1 MGVRRKLIVLHTCF
15 SLALTAILLLAL
27 RPALAKIVREAEA
40 DHAALALRLVA
51 AEARAGGPR
60 ADLSALALSASA
72 RGRGLE
78 VRAGSAEDLGL
89 DPGVAALART
99 RPWTPTGVPAE
110 SDAGG
115 GEIAALFVAW
125 DEGDG
130 GFVTARAKIE
140 AARSAVR
147 RLYGLVA
154 LALLSFYGL
163 IAAAFE
169 VFVLPR
175 QVYSP
180 IRRMLAADEAVQD
193 GRASD
198 EIIPESAIPAD
209 ELGDIMRSRNR
220 SIVSLRRHEA
230 ALADALARLEEVATD
245 LRRKNHLL
253 ETARRNLADADRLAS
268 LGMMSAGIAH
278 ELNTPLAVLKGLVEK
293 LADDPAHR
301 VDAAE
306 AELMVRV
313 VRRLERLSESLL
325 DFARA
330 RPPETARVRLRPLV
344 EEALTL
350 VRLDRGTAD
359 VQMTDLVPERM
370 ELDCDGDRVVQVLV
384 NLVRNAVD
392 AARRGAGRSSNAAQ
406 PAVVIE
412 ATHIRRDGTDWIALT
427 VTDNGPGIEP
437 AVLSRMFEPFVSTTL
452 DARGTGLGLA
462 VAEGIVREHG
472 GVMLARNRPGRTGAV
487 FEVVLPAPHEP
498 AADATDSN
506 VEATRDAR

>member
-15 SLALTAILLLAL
+15 SLALTAMLLLAL
-27 RPALAKIVREAEA
+27 RPALAKVVREAEA

-51 AEARAGGPR
+51 AEARAGGSS
-60 ADLSALALSASA
+60 ADLAALASSASA
-72 RGRGLE
+72 RERGLE
-78 VRAGSAEDLGL
+78 LRAGSAEELGL
-89 DPGVAALART
+89 DPGLAALARS
-99 RPWTPTGVPAE
+99 RPWTPTGAPADDE
-110 SDAGG
+110 SQV
-115 GEIAALFVAW
+115 AALFVAW
-125 DEGDG
+125 EEGEG
-130 GFVTARAKIE
+130 VFVTARARIE
-140 AARSAVR
+140 AARSAVL

-180 IRRMLAADEAVQD
+180 IRRILAADEAVQA
-193 GRASD
+193 GRASE

-230 ALADALARLEEVATD
+230 ALADALSRLEEVATD

-293 LADDPAHR
+293 LAAEPTHR

-306 AELMVRV
+306 AELMLRV

-350 VRLDRGTAD
+350 VRLDRGSAD
-359 VQMTDLVPERM
+359 VEMVDRVPDAM
-370 ELDCDGDRVVQVLV
+370 ELDCDGDRLVQVLV

-392 AARRGAGRSSNAAQ
+392 AARRGAGRSQSNGR
-406 PAVVIE
+406 PAVEVE
-412 ATHIRRDGTDWIALT
+412 ATLSRRDGGDWIALT

-472 GVMLARNRPGRTGAV
+472 GVMLARNRPGRSGAV
-487 FEVVLPAPHEP
+487 FEVVLPAPAED
-498 AADATDSN
+498 AAGRSEEAKN
-506 VEATRDAR
+506 VP

>member
-27 RPALAKIVREAEA
+27 RPALARVVREAES
-40 DHAALALRLVA
+40 DHAALALRLL
-51 AEARAGGPR
+51 AEEVREGGPK
-60 ADLSALALSASA
+60 ADLTALAARASA
-72 RGRGLE
+72 RERGLE
-78 VRAGSAEDLGL
+78 LRAGSAEDLGL
-89 DPGVAALART
+89 DAGLAALARA
-99 RPWTPTGVPAE
+99 RPWTPTGVPTE
-110 SDAGG
+110 SE
-115 GEIAALFVAW
+115 GETAVLFVAW
-125 DEGDG
+125 DDGEGQ
-130 GFVTARAKIE
+130 FVTARARIA
-140 AARSAVR
+140 AARSAVL

-154 LALLSFYGL
+154 LALLSFYAL

-180 IRRMLAADEAVQD
+180 IRRILAADEAVQE
-193 GRASD
+193 GRAAD
-198 EIIPESAIPAD
+198 EIIADSAIPDD

-220 SIVSLRRHEA
+220 CIVSLRRHEA

-278 ELNTPLAVLKGLVEK
+278 ELNTPLAVLKGLVEQ
-293 LADDPAHR
+293 LAADPAHR
-301 VDAAE
+301 VDAE
-306 AELMVRV
+306 QAELMVRV

-344 EEALTL
+344 EEALIL
-350 VRLDRGTAD
+350 VRLDRGSTD
-359 VQMTDLVPERM
+359 VQVTNLVPEHL

-392 AARRGAGRSSNAAQ
+392 AARRGVGRSPSSGP
-406 PAVVIE
+406 PAVVVE
-412 ATHIRRDGTDWIALT
+412 ATQSRRDGADWIALT
-427 VTDNGPGIEP
+427 VSDNGPGIEP
-437 AVLSRMFEPFVSTTL
+437 ALLPRVFEPFVSTTL

-472 GVMLARNRPGRTGAV
+472 GVMLAHNRPGRTGAV
-487 FEVVLPAPHEP
+487 FEVVLPAPHDP
-498 AADATDSN
+498 AANPIDPN
-506 VEATRDAR
+506 VEARQSS

>member
-27 RPALAKIVREAEA
+27 RPALAKVVREAEA

-51 AEARAGGPR
+51 AEARAAGPT
-60 ADLSALALSASA
+60 ADLSALATSASA
-72 RGRGLE
+72 RERGLE
-78 VRAGSAEDLGL
+78 VRAGSAEELGI
-89 DPGVAALART
+89 DSGVAALARA
-99 RPWTPTGVPAE
+99 RPWTPTGTPADPE
-110 SDAGG
+110 GQVAVLFGAWEGG
-115 GEIAALFVAW
+115 DGSFVA
-125 DEGDG
+125 
-130 GFVTARAKIE
+130 ARARIE
-140 AARSAVR
+140 AARSAVL

-180 IRRMLAADEAVQD
+180 IRRILAADEAVQA

-220 SIVSLRRHEA
+220 SIISLRRHEA
-230 ALADALARLEEVATD
+230 ALADALGRLEEVATD

-293 LADDPAHR
+293 LDADPAHR
-301 VDAAE
+301 VDATE

-344 EEALTL
+344 DEALTL
-350 VRLDRGTAD
+350 VRLDRGSSD
-359 VQMTDLVPERM
+359 VAVTNLVPEGM

-392 AARRGAGRSSNAAQ
+392 AARRGAGRAQ
-406 PAVVIE
+406 AGGPPAVVIE
-412 ATHIRRDGTDWIALT
+412 ATQSRRDGADWIALT
-427 VTDNGPGIEP
+427 VSDNGPGIEP
-437 AVLSRMFEPFVSTTL
+437 AVLSRVFEPFVSTTL

-472 GVMLARNRPGRTGAV
+472 GVMLARNRPGRAGAV
-487 FEVVLPAPHEP
+487 FEVVLPAPAPEP
-498 AADATDSN
+498 KGVAG
-506 VEATRDAR
+506 